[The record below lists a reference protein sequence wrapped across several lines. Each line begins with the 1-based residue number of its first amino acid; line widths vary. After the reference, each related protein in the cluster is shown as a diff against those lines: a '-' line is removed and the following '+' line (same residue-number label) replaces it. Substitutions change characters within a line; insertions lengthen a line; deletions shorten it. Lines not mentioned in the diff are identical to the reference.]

1 MKEKDSKRRSRGQ
14 TTGRTVSTR
23 DTFDSIHG
31 YNRFDSTQY
40 LSDFRRQTDYQF
52 DIDSIMKKCS
62 SVVWRFFERLEE
74 NNRCVAVLCKL
85 CETQYKYFGN
95 TTNLRAHLINKHP
108 IQWELSHN
116 GTLDESHFKIEDDDT
131 NQSSSTPKR
140 RKYTPRARK
149 DKNVDVLENTDSDIE
164 REEGNEATINLVRQM
179 HAGNTD
185 EEWLEEDP
193 YQITHIETY
202 EPKRKKMKY
211 RKIKREVA
219 SPTGLPGF
227 YVAPKAEK
235 TVIYEDTQ
243 KKDEYSVFGEYVA
256 NKLRKFKTPRTRGN
270 LQQLITTI
278 LWQAE
283 YGLYDNADAVKRVLM
298 YSIQAPEPE
307 PAATVDFETQIQ
319 VQEEVVEHREDPIQ
333 SNE

>member
-1 MKEKDSKRRSRGQ
+1 
-14 TTGRTVSTR
+14 
-23 DTFDSIHG
+23 
-31 YNRFDSTQY
+31 
-40 LSDFRRQTDYQF
+40 
-52 DIDSIMKKCS
+52 MKKCS
-62 SVVWRFFERLEE
+62 SVVWRFFERIEE
-74 NNRCVAVLCKL
+74 NKRCVAVLCKL
-85 CETQYKYFGN
+85 CESQYKYFGN

-108 IQWELSHN
+108 IQWELSQN
-116 GTLDESHFKIEDDDT
+116 GTLDESHFRIEDDDT
-131 NQSSSTPKR
+131 NPSSTPKR
-140 RKYTPRARK
+140 KKYTPRPRK
-149 DKNVDVLENTDSDIE
+149 DQNVRYSVSVNKEESAGMGAMPKIEIQRVDILENTDSDVDQ
-164 REEGNEATINLVRQM
+164 EGNEATINLVQQM
-179 HAGNTD
+179 HAVASD

-235 TVIYEDTQ
+235 TVIFDDSH
-243 KKDEYSVFGEYVA
+243 KKDEYSIFGEYVA
-256 NKLRKFKTPRTRGN
+256 NKLRKFKSPRTRGN

-283 YGLYDNADAVKRVLM
+283 YGLYDDADAVKRVLM

-307 PAATVDFETQIQ
+307 PALNVDMQSQLQTVQ
-319 VQEEVVEHREDPIQ
+319 VQAEEVIEHSEDPIQ
-333 SNE
+333 SNEVDLGVMT

>member
-1 MKEKDSKRRSRGQ
+1 
-14 TTGRTVSTR
+14 
-23 DTFDSIHG
+23 
-31 YNRFDSTQY
+31 
-40 LSDFRRQTDYQF
+40 
-52 DIDSIMKKCS
+52 MKKCS
-62 SVVWRFFERLEE
+62 SVVWRFFERIEE
-74 NNRCVAVLCKL
+74 NKRCVAVLCKL
-85 CETQYKYFGN
+85 CESQYKYFGN

-108 IQWELSHN
+108 IQWELSQN
-116 GTLDESHFKIEDDDT
+116 GTLDESHFRIEDDDT
-131 NQSSSTPKR
+131 NPSSTPKR
-140 RKYTPRARK
+140 KKYTPRPRK
-149 DKNVDVLENTDSDIE
+149 DQNVDILENTDSDVDQ
-164 REEGNEATINLVRQM
+164 EGNEATINLVQQM
-179 HAGNTD
+179 HAVASD

-235 TVIYEDTQ
+235 TVIFDDSH
-243 KKDEYSVFGEYVA
+243 KKDEYSIFGEYVA
-256 NKLRKFKTPRTRGN
+256 NKLRKFKSPRTRGN

-283 YGLYDNADAVKRVLM
+283 YGLYDDAEAVKRVLM

-307 PAATVDFETQIQ
+307 PALNVDMQSQLQTVQ
-319 VQEEVVEHREDPIQ
+319 VQAEEVIEHSEDPIQ
-333 SNE
+333 SNEVDLGVMT

>member
-1 MKEKDSKRRSRGQ
+1 MSRI
-14 TTGRTVSTR
+14 SHYS
-23 DTFDSIHG
+23 FIP
-31 YNRFDSTQY
+31 F
-40 LSDFRRQTDYQF
+40 
-52 DIDSIMKKCS
+52 
-62 SVVWRFFERLEE
+62 
-74 NNRCVAVLCKL
+74 VLKSFNF
-85 CETQYKYFGN
+85 Q
-95 TTNLRAHLINKHP
+95 
-108 IQWELSHN
+108 
-116 GTLDESHFKIEDDDT
+116 
-131 NQSSSTPKR
+131 
-140 RKYTPRARK
+140 
-149 DKNVDVLENTDSDIE
+149 VDVLENTDSDAE
-164 REEGNEATINLVRQM
+164 REEGNDATINLVRQM
-179 HAGNTD
+179 HAGGNTD
-185 EEWLEEDP
+185 EEWLEDDP

-283 YGLYDNADAVKRVLM
+283 YGLYDNAEAVKRVLM
-298 YSIQAPEPE
+298 YSIQTPEPE
-307 PAATVDFETQIQ
+307 PPVPETVDFESQIQ
-319 VQEEVVEHREDPIQ
+319 TVQAEEIIEHREDPIQ
-333 SNE
+333 NTESDLGVIN

>member
-1 MKEKDSKRRSRGQ
+1 
-14 TTGRTVSTR
+14 
-23 DTFDSIHG
+23 
-31 YNRFDSTQY
+31 
-40 LSDFRRQTDYQF
+40 
-52 DIDSIMKKCS
+52 
-62 SVVWRFFERLEE
+62 
-74 NNRCVAVLCKL
+74 
-85 CETQYKYFGN
+85 
-95 TTNLRAHLINKHP
+95 
-108 IQWELSHN
+108 
-116 GTLDESHFKIEDDDT
+116 
-131 NQSSSTPKR
+131 
-140 RKYTPRARK
+140 
-149 DKNVDVLENTDSDIE
+149 
-164 REEGNEATINLVRQM
+164 M
-179 HAGNTD
+179 HAGGNTD

-235 TVIYEDTQ
+235 TLIFEDSQ
-243 KKDEYSVFGEYVA
+243 NKDEYSVFGEYVA

-298 YSIQAPEPE
+298 YSVQAPEPE
-307 PAATVDFETQIQ
+307 PSVSVDFETQIQ
-319 VQEEVVEHREDPIQ
+319 TVQAEEIIEHREEDPIQ
-333 SNE
+333 SNDGSLGVIN

>member
-1 MKEKDSKRRSRGQ
+1 
-14 TTGRTVSTR
+14 
-23 DTFDSIHG
+23 
-31 YNRFDSTQY
+31 
-40 LSDFRRQTDYQF
+40 
-52 DIDSIMKKCS
+52 MKKCS
-62 SVVWRFFERLEE
+62 SVVWRFFERIEE
-74 NNRCVAVLCKL
+74 NKRCVAVLCKL
-85 CETQYKYFGN
+85 CESQYKYFGN

-108 IQWELSHN
+108 IQWELSQN
-116 GTLDESHFKIEDDDT
+116 GTLDESHFRIEDDDT
-131 NQSSSTPKR
+131 NPSSTPKR
-140 RKYTPRARK
+140 KKYTPRPRK
-149 DKNVDVLENTDSDIE
+149 DQNVDILENTDSDVDQ
-164 REEGNEATINLVRQM
+164 EGNEATINLVQQM
-179 HAGNTD
+179 HAVASD

-235 TVIYEDTQ
+235 TVIFDDSH
-243 KKDEYSVFGEYVA
+243 KKDEYSIFGEYVA
-256 NKLRKFKTPRTRGN
+256 NKLRKFKSPRTRGN

-283 YGLYDNADAVKRVLM
+283 YGLYDDADAVKRVLM

-307 PAATVDFETQIQ
+307 PALNVDMQSQLQTVQ
-319 VQEEVVEHREDPIQ
+319 VQAEEVIEHSEDPIQ
-333 SNE
+333 SNEVDLGVMT